1 LFPWKEFDAVV
12 LERGVSLH
20 KINTGE
26 WHFSNTHQPPGMTT
40 PAVAMAELK
49 LRPVVASLPWKPK
62 RVDLLLPAT
71 GGRLLDMYPTELMS
85 KASRSLIYMMQSS
98 LYHCLALARWYS
110 DECTRHSEWLL
121 RFPHNIDKQV
131 FGPSDPYFEFEALVT
146 AIVRGY
152 DMLRYALWKKWGR
165 GGSIPNSYERV
176 VDAMVGCPREVAVRL
191 QSSRDGAYS
200 RAKGYRDCIQHY
212 VDVGSSSWAMMEL
225 LRESVWSVIV
235 RVPDNPEAR
244 SSNRWVFSGNHD
256 ALTLGWELCTELFG
270 VIDVALG
277 QGNLSSAKSNC

>member
-1 LFPWKEFDAVV
+1 M
-12 LERGVSLH
+12 LERGVPLH
-20 KINTGE
+20 KGDTGE
-26 WHFSNTHQPPGMTT
+26 WHFSNSHLSIGMAS
-40 PAVAMAELK
+40 PAVAMTELK
-49 LRPVVASLPWKPK
+49 LRPVVASLLWKPK
-62 RVDLLLPAT
+62 RVDSLLPAT
-71 GGRLLDMYPTELMS
+71 GGRLLDIYPTELM
-85 KASRSLIYMMQSS
+85 KTASRSLIYMMQSS

-110 DECTRHSEWLL
+110 DECTRHGLWLL
-121 RFPHNIDKQV
+121 SFPAKIDKQV
-131 FGPSDPYFEFEALVT
+131 FVPSDPYYEFEALVT

-152 DMLRYALWKKWGR
+152 DTLRYALWKKWGG
-165 GGSIPNSYERV
+165 GGSIPSSYGRV

-200 RAKGYRDCIQHY
+200 RAKEYRDCIQHY

-277 QGNLSSAKSNC
+277 QGRLSSTKGNG